1 MDDVLPGVIID
12 AVLGIDM
19 NETDVFKGQL
29 DDIVYYRSGDP
40 GRTKE
45 NEERGTCTLTSTM
58 NHEYFVSE
66 IFKH

>member
-40 GRTKE
+40 GELKRMKKE
-45 NEERGTCTLTSTM
+45 VHVHSLLP
-58 NHEYFVSE
+58 
-66 IFKH
+66 